1 MLQSCYTFI
10 LKFLLSKDPLKEQL
24 FTLEPMRS
32 FDPFIDLPSP

>member
-10 LKFLLSKDPLKEQL
+10 SIIKLSNNLKEQL